1 MAEQANPSNADDG
14 SFGAVFSPR
23 VLAVFLAARFS
34 AISAAQVLAVAVGWY
49 VYALTGSAVDLGLIG
64 LAQFLPTVGL
74 ALPAG
79 QIIDRYPR
87 RHVLMAALTVEG
99 LCAGALA
106 VLSTADSVPVLAVFA
121 VIACY
126 GAARAFEHPASI
138 SLLPSLVPA
147 AEFPRAAAWSSMSNQ
162 SAFVAAP
169 AIGGL
174 LYVFG
179 ATVPFVVTTLLL
191 AVAVTAVFFLPASRR
206 PPSREKVTWRA
217 VLSGIEFI
225 WRNKVVLGAISLDMF
240 GVLFGGAVAL
250 LPIFARDILAI
261 GPVGMGLLRSAP
273 AVGALAVGLF
283 LTRHPPKRHV
293 GVKML
298 AAVAVFGAATI
309 VFGLSDSAYL
319 SFGALAV
326 VGAADMVSVVVRST
340 LVQIWT
346 PDAIR
351 GRVSAVNSL
360 FIGTSNQLGEFE
372 SGITA
377 AWFGPV
383 GSVVLGGAATLLI
396 TGFWCFGSA
405 ALRRLDRLEDD
416 PVKR

>member
-1 MAEQANPSNADDG
+1 MNSSTSDDG
-14 SFGAVFSPR
+14 AFGAAFSPR
-23 VLAVFLAARFS
+23 VLALFMAARFS

-49 VYALTGSAVDLGLIG
+49 VYALTGSAIDLGLIG

-87 RHVLMAALTVEG
+87 RYVLMAAMGVEG
-99 LCAGALA
+99 LCALALA
-106 VLSTADSVPVLAVFA
+106 ALSTMDHVPVIAVFA
-121 VIACY
+121 IVACY
-126 GAARAFEHPASI
+126 GAARAFEYPAFS
-138 SLLPSLVPA
+138 SLLPGLVPA

-162 SAFVAAP
+162 SAFVIAP
-169 AIGGL
+169 ALGGL

-179 ATVPFVVTTLLL
+179 ATVPF
-191 AVAVTAVFFLPASRR
+191 AVAVALLTMAVSLVLFLPASRR
-206 PPSREKVTWRA
+206 PASREPVTLRG
-217 VLSGIEFI
+217 VLSGLEFI
-225 WRNKVVLGAISLDMF
+225 LRNKVVLGAISLDMF

-250 LPIFARDILAI
+250 LPIFARDILSI
-261 GPVGMGLLRSAP
+261 GPLGMGLLRSAP
-273 AVGALAVGLF
+273 AVGGLAIGLV
-283 LTRHPPKRHV
+283 LTRRPPRRHV
-293 GVKML
+293 GVTML

-309 VFGLSDSAYL
+309 AFGLSASAPI
-319 SFGALAV
+319 SFAALAV
-326 VGAADMVSVVVRST
+326 AGAADMVSVVIRST

-383 GSVVLGGAATLLI
+383 GSVVLGGTATLLI
-396 TGFWCFGSA
+396 VGFWCFGSP
-405 ALRRLDRLEDD
+405 ALRKLDRLDGG
-416 PVKR
+416 PAKS

>member
-1 MAEQANPSNADDG
+1 MNSSTSDDG
-14 SFGAVFSPR
+14 AFGAAFSPR
-23 VLAVFLAARFS
+23 ILALFLAARFS

-49 VYALTGSAVDLGLIG
+49 VYALTGSAIDLGLIG
-64 LAQFLPTVGL
+64 LAQFLPTMGL

-87 RHVLMAALTVEG
+87 RYVLMAAVGVEG
-99 LCAGALA
+99 LCALALA
-106 VLSTADSVPVLAVFA
+106 ALSTVDHVPVEAIFA
-121 VIACY
+121 IVACY
-126 GAARAFEHPASI
+126 GAARAFEHPAAI

-162 SAFVAAP
+162 SAFVIAP
-169 AIGGL
+169 ALGGL

-179 ATVPFVVTTLLL
+179 ATVPFAVTMALL
-191 AVAVTAVFFLPASRR
+191 AVAATAVFFLPASRR
-206 PPSREKVTWRA
+206 PPSREPVTLRG
-217 VLSGIEFI
+217 VLSGLDFI
-225 WRNKVVLGAISLDMF
+225 LRNKVVLGAISLDMF

-261 GPVGMGLLRSAP
+261 GPIGMGLLRSAP
-273 AVGALAVGLF
+273 AVGAVAIGLA
-283 LTRHPPKRHV
+283 LTRRPPRRHV
-293 GVKML
+293 GATML

-309 VFGLSDSAYL
+309 AFGLSSSAPV
-319 SFGALAV
+319 SFAALAV
-326 VGAADMVSVVVRST
+326 VGAADMVSVVIRQT
-340 LVQIWT
+340 LVQLWT

-383 GSVVLGGAATLLI
+383 GSVVLGGTATLLI
-396 TGFWCFGSA
+396 VGFWCFGSP
-405 ALRRLDRLEDD
+405 ALRKLDRIEDGAG
-416 PVKR
+416 KS

>member
-1 MAEQANPSNADDG
+1 MNSSTSDDG
-14 SFGAVFSPR
+14 AFGAAFSPR
-23 VLAVFLAARFS
+23 VLALFLAARFS
-34 AISAAQVLAVAVGWY
+34 AISAAQVMAVAVGWY

-64 LAQFLPTVGL
+64 LAQFLPTMGL

-87 RHVLMAALTVEG
+87 RYVLMAAVGVEA
-99 LCAGALA
+99 LCALALA
-106 VLSTADSVPVLAVFA
+106 GLSTMDNVPVVAVFA
-121 VIACY
+121 VVACY
-126 GAARAFEHPASI
+126 GAARAFEHPAAI

-147 AEFPRAAAWSSMSNQ
+147 KEFPRAAAWSSMSNQ
-162 SAFVAAP
+162 SAFVVSP
-169 AIGGL
+169 ALGGL
-174 LYVFG
+174 LYIFG
-179 ATVPFVVTTLLL
+179 ATVPFAVALALL
-191 AVAVTAVFFLPASRR
+191 AVAMTAVFLLPASKR
-206 PPSREKVTWRA
+206 PPSREPVTLRG
-217 VLSGIEFI
+217 VLSGLDFI
-225 WRNKVVLGAISLDMF
+225 LRNKVVLGAISLDMF

-250 LPIFARDILAI
+250 LPIFASDILAI

-273 AVGALAVGLF
+273 AVGAVITGLF
-283 LTRHPPKRHV
+283 LTRHPPRRHV
-293 GVKML
+293 GVTML

-309 VFGLSDSAYL
+309 AFGLSTSAPM
-319 SFGALAV
+319 SFAALAV
-326 VGAADMVSVVVRST
+326 AGAADMVSVVIRQT

-383 GSVVLGGAATLLI
+383 ASVVLGGSITILI
-396 TGFWCFGSA
+396 VGFWCFRSP
-405 ALRRLDRLEDD
+405 ALRRLDRLEGGAA
-416 PVKR
+416 KS

>member
-1 MAEQANPSNADDG
+1 MNSSTSDDG
-14 SFGAVFSPR
+14 AFGAVFSPR
-23 VLAVFLAARFS
+23 VLALFLAARFS

-64 LAQFLPTVGL
+64 LAQFLPTMGL

-87 RHVLMAALTVEG
+87 RYVLMAAVGVEG
-99 LCAGALA
+99 LCALALA
-106 VLSTADSVPVLAVFA
+106 ALSTMDHVPVMAVFA
-121 VIACY
+121 VVACY
-126 GAARAFEHPASI
+126 GAARAFEHPAAI

-147 AEFPRAAAWSSMSNQ
+147 KEFPRAAAWSSMSNQ
-162 SAFVAAP
+162 SAFVVAP
-169 AIGGL
+169 ALGGL
-174 LYVFG
+174 LYIFG
-179 ATVPFVVTTLLL
+179 ATVPFVVTLALL
-191 AVAVTAVFFLPASRR
+191 AVAMTAAFFLPASKR
-206 PPSREKVTWRA
+206 PPSSGPVTLRG
-217 VLSGIEFI
+217 VLSGLDFI
-225 WRNKVVLGAISLDMF
+225 LRNKVVLGAISLDMF

-250 LPIFARDILAI
+250 LPIFANDILSI

-273 AVGALAVGLF
+273 AVGAVVTGLV
-283 LTRHPPKRHV
+283 LTRHPPRRYV
-293 GVKML
+293 GRTML

-309 VFGLSDSAYL
+309 AFGLSTSAPI
-319 SFGALAV
+319 SFAALAV
-326 VGAADMVSVVVRST
+326 AGAADMVSVVIRQT

-383 GSVVLGGAATLLI
+383 RSVVLGGTLTILVV
-396 TGFWCFGSA
+396 GFWCFGSP
-405 ALRRLDRLEDD
+405 ALRKLDRIEDG
-416 PVKR
+416 VRKS